1 MPVNSSPQVTAGRES
16 EWTLETLRVYTDDR
30 VAALRELLAER
41 DKRYEERDRRYTEV
55 ALARAEALRIKEEAN
70 KDALELARQIQTY
83 KDNAHN
89 DLINQLNRER
99 GEYARKSELASALE
113 KIEAVIKPLADYITA
128 QQGAQKGSD
137 HSREILASIVGVIV
151 VVIAAAG
158 IIIATRQGNR

>member
-1 MPVNSSPQVTAGRES
+1 MPATSSPQVTAGRES

-41 DKRYEERDRRYTEV
+41 DKRYEERDRRYSEV
-55 ALARAEALRIKEEAN
+55 AQARAEALRIKEEAN
-70 KDALELARQIQTY
+70 RDALELARQIQTY

-99 GEYARKSELASALE
+99 GEYARKSELVSALE

-128 QQGAQKGSD
+128 QQGARKGFD
-137 HSREILASIVGVIV
+137 QGRAILASIGGVIV
-151 VVIAAAG
+151 VVVAVAT
-158 IIIATRQGNR
+158 IIISTRR